1 MTKQDFMEQL
11 IEELYRYFSPEQ
23 YQLEGSVLLK
33 NNDTKRYAIL
43 LKKIEGTVSP
53 TIYLDN
59 FYSEFEHGRTTIS
72 ETASHIYEQMHD
84 FEDKI
89 EAYQEF
95 SVELSDCSNKITYRL
110 VSKERNKQF
119 LESVPHLL
127 FLNMAVVFYIIHH
140 VSKEG
145 MESICVT
152 NELAGKWGLSAK
164 SLYIIA
170 EKNTPILL
178 PPVIDTMEHTLELL
192 MGEINC
198 AIEPA
203 GDSNKPIPM
212 HIMTNKYQINGA
224 SVLLYNGLLD
234 GLAEKLGTDLYVIP
248 SSIHELIIMPAE
260 DGSLSLSK
268 LSDMVKEINENHVK
282 EEEILSD
289 CAYYYDHKQK
299 SFYM

>member
-119 LESVPHLL
+119 LESVPHLP

-152 NELAGKWGLSAK
+152 NELAGKWGFSAK

>member
-72 ETASHIYEQMHD
+72 ETASHIYEQRQD
-84 FEDKI
+84 LEDKI

-119 LESVPHLL
+119 LESVPHLP

>member
-1 MTKQDFMEQL
+1 MSRVL
-11 IEELYRYFSPEQ
+11 IVEDEEAIAD
-23 YQLEGSVLLK
+23 LEKDYLELSGFTVEIENNGTAGLK
-33 NNDTKRYAIL
+33 RALSEEFDMFIL
-43 LKKIEGTVSP
+43 DLMLPGTDGFEICKKIRE
-53 TIYLDN
+53 
-59 FYSEFEHGRTTIS
+59 
-72 ETASHIYEQMHD
+72 
-84 FEDKI
+84 
-89 EAYQEF
+89 
-95 SVELSDCSNKITYRL
+95 
-110 VSKERNKQF
+110 
-119 LESVPHLL
+119 
-127 FLNMAVVFYIIHH
+127 
-140 VSKEG
+140 
-145 MESICVT
+145 
-152 NELAGKWGLSAK
+152 
-164 SLYIIA
+164 

-224 SVLLYNGLLD
+224 SVLLYHGLLD

-289 CAYYYDHKQK
+289 CAYYYDHKEK